1 MSLWKPEQ
9 QFAMVIAAMSCIF
22 NAIIVLGMMSSA
34 CSPKSPGKP
43 EFCPI
48 SASFTKN

>member
-1 MSLWKPEQ
+1 
-9 QFAMVIAAMSCIF
+9 
-22 NAIIVLGMMSSA
+22 VLGMMSSA

-48 SASFTKN
+48 SASFTKNWTGQEALFVKFPYALRIL